1 LLASFSLISTSF
13 FGLNASSIAKELGIA
28 VQESK
33 STAKGSLPNLL
44 KVIVTT
50 DAGKT
55 LTLSGTLMTTD
66 VLRIVD
72 IEGFKT
78 SLKPTPYM
86 LMVPHQDKPGMIAK
100 IGTILG
106 DANINISALQ
116 VGKSEKSDAGD
127 KSIMLF
133 NLDSPVEADVIQ
145 ALTQVDGCYEAT
157 ALSL

>member
-1 LLASFSLISTSF
+1 MA
-13 FGLNASSIAKELGIA
+13 
-28 VQESK
+28 
-33 STAKGSLPNLL
+33 P
-44 KVIVTT
+44 
-50 DAGKT
+50 
-55 LTLSGTLMTTD
+55 D

-106 DANINISALQ
+106 DANINIAALQ
-116 VGKSEKSDAGD
+116 VGKSDHSDSND

-133 NLDSPVEADVIQ
+133 NLDSPVEAKVIQ